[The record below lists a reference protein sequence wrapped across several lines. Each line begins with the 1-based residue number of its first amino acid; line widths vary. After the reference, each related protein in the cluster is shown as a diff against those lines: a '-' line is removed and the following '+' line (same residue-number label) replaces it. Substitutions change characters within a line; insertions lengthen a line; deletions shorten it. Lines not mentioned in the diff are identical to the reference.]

1 MTDMMTN
8 ALWGLPDPDTA
19 SEFYDDVPTK
29 RFLAWLVD
37 LVVIGL
43 LVAITTVLTVFIGL
57 FFLPLLW
64 LGIGFAY
71 RVITMARGSA
81 TLGQRL
87 MSLEF
92 RNHRGERFGFGEAV
106 LHVLL
111 FTVSWSFVIPQVISV
126 ITILA
131 SPRAQSLYDMV
142 QGTAA
147 INRAAGD

>member
-92 RNHRGERFGFGEAV
+92 RNHRGERFGFG
-106 LHVLL
+106 
-111 FTVSWSFVIPQVISV
+111 
-126 ITILA
+126 
-131 SPRAQSLYDMV
+131 
-142 QGTAA
+142 
-147 INRAAGD
+147 N